1 MFQKILVAIDQS
13 EISQQAFDEAVTLAK
28 ATNANLMLIHVLSPL
43 GQEYPSPV
51 FPSDPSYPGL
61 QAEAMRVHLQQWE
74 ILEKQGIEFLKA
86 QTDQAIAAGVSTEF
100 TQSLGEPG
108 QAICE
113 LARIWGAHLVIIGR
127 RGYSGLKE
135 LLLSSVSNH
144 VAHHAPCSVLIVQN
158 PELPHTS

>member
-13 EISQQAFDEAVTLAK
+13 EVSQQAFDEAVALAN
-28 ATNANLMLIHVLSPL
+28 ATNANLMLIHVLSPF
-43 GQEYPSPV
+43 GQDYPNPV
-51 FPSDPSYPGL
+51 FPTDPTYPGL

-86 QTDQAIAAGVSTEF
+86 RADAAIAAGVSTEF
-100 TQSLGEPG
+100 TQSLGDPG

-113 LARIWGAHLVIIGR
+113 LARIWNAHLIVIGR

-135 LLLSSVSNH
+135 LVLSSVSNY
-144 VAHHAPCSVLIVQN
+144 VAHHSPCSVLIVQH
-158 PELPHTS
+158 PELSSSS

>member
-13 EISQQAFDEAVTLAK
+13 EVSQQAFDEAIALAK
-28 ATNANLMLIHVLSPL
+28 ATHANLMLVYVLSPL
-43 GQEYPSPV
+43 GQEYTSPV

-74 ILEKQGIEFLKA
+74 TLEKQGLEFLKSRA
-86 QTDQAIAAGVSTEF
+86 DRAIAAGVATEF

-113 LARIWGAHLVIIGR
+113 LARIWGAHLIVIGR
-127 RGYSGLKE
+127 RGYSGLTE

-144 VAHHAPCSVLIVQN
+144 VAHHAPCSVLIVQH
-158 PELPHTS
+158 PEPVSAS